1 MIPAAQHR
9 SPSSLHFGT
18 MTTSTAPAQ
27 DHPCGDYSNA
37 YVEPKRHN
45 VSHDGPFDYHS
56 QNHYAQQG
64 RNNRYEY
71 QQVNRGQE
79 DQRDPYNSTNTMRRR
94 YVHHHGA
101 IPEDEGKYNDNTREQ
116 QRRQQNKTIFDKFQ
130 LYLRLFGVTMIGM
143 FAYYVWTV
151 VIPYIFQVVF
161 PMVFNLL
168 CISFAC
174 SIMACMG
181 WLLYS
186 RTATASTTTSATGWT
201 SSLASPVASPPPT
214 KKIKSKRRATKSK
227 RKDRDREVARENARR
242 SINAQR
248 EAQQKK
254 SEDSRGEQR
263 PIPPDISGLTR
274 PEEQRVYQEYW
285 FDNMKYLG

>member
-1 MIPAAQHR
+1 
-9 SPSSLHFGT
+9 
-18 MTTSTAPAQ
+18 
-27 DHPCGDYSNA
+27 
-37 YVEPKRHN
+37 
-45 VSHDGPFDYHS
+45 
-56 QNHYAQQG
+56 
-64 RNNRYEY
+64 
-71 QQVNRGQE
+71 
-79 DQRDPYNSTNTMRRR
+79 MRRR

-151 VIPYIFQVVF
+151 VIPYLFQVVF
-161 PMVFNLL
+161 PMVFSLL
-168 CISFAC
+168 CILLAC
-174 SIMACMG
+174 SIVACMG

-186 RTATASTTTSATGWT
+186 RTATTSAITSATKTVDNGRT
-201 SSLASPVASPPPT
+201 SASAVTSPVVSPPPT

-248 EAQQKK
+248 RAQQKK

-285 FDNMKYLG
+285 SDNMKYLG